1 LPWSSRTLQLKLWA
15 LIQTPLSSKKI

>member
-1 LPWSSRTLQLKLWA
+1 LPWSSRTLQLKQGA

>member
-1 LPWSSRTLQLKLWA
+1 LPWSSRTLQLKLGA